1 MKRERERERER
12 VEIFQKF
19 QKYRKMSDDEMNNDS
34 SDSGYE
40 NEVSSDDDETR
51 EIADGETARHVKK
64 LKAFGG
70 AMSEILGRKSQ
81 VKKGVVLS
89 KKTTK
94 HLKELKSEKE
104 EKSKTENLKRDRR
117 KLLDKDLVIP
127 TLKTGNY
134 EKALRKIA
142 TRGVVT
148 LFNAIRTHQKAK
160 EDDSGSK
167 KGKKRKRKE
176 VSSSKAKFLEMLKQ
190 QKKNSG
196 GKNLK
201 LGGEDV
207 TVASTAGDEK
217 RNEEEEV
224 KKNGEGWDV
233 LREDMLTGAKMKDW
247 DKLDGGN
254 SKSKGKK
261 VSERGMEDPEE
272 AALWRDVSSSD
283 DE

>member
-1 MKRERERERER
+1 M
-12 VEIFQKF
+12 
-19 QKYRKMSDDEMNNDS
+19 
-34 SDSGYE
+34 
-40 NEVSSDDDETR
+40 SDDDEMKYD
-51 EIADGETARHVKK
+51 ESSGNESGEDAGSSDEGENLSGETARHVKK

-70 AMSEILGRKSQ
+70 AMSEILSRKSQ

-94 HLKELKSEKE
+94 HLKEMRSEKD

-117 KLLDKDLVIP
+117 KLLSKDLVVP

-201 LGGEDV
+201 LGGSL
-207 TVASTAGDEK
+207 STEGDEK
-217 RNEEEEV
+217 RNEDEEE
-224 KKNGEGWDV
+224 KKKKKVEGWDV

-247 DKLDGGN
+247 DKLDDGHTK
-254 SKSKGKK
+254 SSKGK
-261 VSERGMEDPEE
+261 SSSGMEDPEE
-272 AALWRDVSSSD
+272 AALWKDVSSSD